1 MKQISLT
8 LIAVFIGM
16 LPASAKEQ
24 TKYFEFGDIT
34 SIYARNPFRVH
45 ITQGS
50 SDKVTVVYDDEIEK
64 CFKLDVSYSDTGC
77 IGLQL
82 EQLTK
87 KIIFDDPSCLD
98 RIDVYFEM
106 DDIRSIK
113 LIGSVTADFAGNFT
127 SDDLTIDTGNR
138 SVVKN
143 LKVNGESLLIDAGVS
158 STINLE
164 GDFQKTVKIEA
175 TGSSK
180 IRMTGNT
187 TEIDA
192 YLGTVSTLKY
202 VGNAV
207 SCKIRCTGSAS
218 AELKGNAENCEYG
231 CGSGAEIDAK
241 KFICKNA
248 TVEMTGT
255 STAIVNVSELMK
267 YHVGRA
273 AKLIYYGDAKLHNL
287 NEDDNVINGR

>member
-1 MKQISLT
+1 MKQISLI

-16 LPASAKEQ
+16 LPASAKKQ

-34 SIYARNPFRVH
+34 SIYARSPFRVH

-87 KIIFDDPSCLD
+87 KIIFDDQFCLD
-98 RIDVYFEM
+98 KIDVYFEM
-106 DDIRSIK
+106 DDIKSIK

-127 SDDLTIDTGNR
+127 SDDLTIETGKR
-138 SVVKN
+138 SVVKD

-187 TEIDA
+187 TKIDV
-192 YLGTVSTLKY
+192 YRGTLRILKY

-207 SCKIRCTGSAS
+207 SCKIR
-218 AELKGNAENCEYG
+218 
-231 CGSGAEIDAK
+231 
-241 KFICKNA
+241 
-248 TVEMTGT
+248 
-255 STAIVNVSELMK
+255 
-267 YHVGRA
+267 
-273 AKLIYYGDAKLHNL
+273 
-287 NEDDNVINGR
+287 

>member
-1 MKQISLT
+1 MKQISLI
-8 LIAVFIGM
+8 LIAIAIGM
-16 LPASAKEQ
+16 LSASAKQQ
-24 TKYFEFGDIT
+24 TKEFEFGDIT
-34 SIYARNPFRVH
+34 SFYARTPFRLH

-50 SDKVTVVYDDEIEK
+50 SDRVTVVYDDGIEK
-64 CFKLDVSYSDTGC
+64 CFKLDVSYSDSGRLT
-77 IGLQL
+77 LQL

-87 KIIFDDPSCLD
+87 KIILDDPSCLD
-98 RIDVYFEM
+98 RINVYFEM
-106 DDIRSIK
+106 DDIKSIK
-113 LIGSVTADFAGNFT
+113 LVGNVTACFAGNFT

-175 TGSSK
+175 TGSST

-218 AELKGNAENCEYG
+218 AKLTGNAENCEYG

-248 TVEMTGT
+248 SVEMTGT

-267 YHVGRA
+267 YHVARS

>member
-1 MKQISLT
+1 MKQISLI
-8 LIAVFIGM
+8 LITVFIGM

-34 SIYARNPFRVH
+34 SIYARSPFRVH

-64 CFKLDVSYSDTGC
+64 RFKLDVRYSDTGC
-77 IGLQL
+77 IALQL
-82 EQLTK
+82 EQLAK
-87 KIIFDDPSCLD
+87 NDPSCLD

-106 DDIRSIK
+106 DVIKSIK

-175 TGSSK
+175 SGSSK

-248 TVEMTGT
+248 SVEMTGT

>member
-1 MKQISLT
+1 MKQISLI

-34 SIYARNPFRVH
+34 SIYARSPFRVH

-64 CFKLDVSYSDTGC
+64 RFKLDVRYSDTGC
-77 IGLQL
+77 IALQL

-87 KIIFDDPSCLD
+87 NEPSCLD

-106 DDIRSIK
+106 DVIKSIK

-175 TGSSK
+175 SGSSK

-248 TVEMTGT
+248 SVEMTGT

>member
-1 MKQISLT
+1 MKQISLI

-16 LPASAKEQ
+16 LPASAKKQ

-34 SIYARNPFRVH
+34 SIYARSPFRVH

-50 SDKVTVVYDDEIEK
+50 SDKVTVVYDNEIEK

-98 RIDVYFEM
+98 KIDVYFEM
-106 DDIRSIK
+106 DDIKSIK
-113 LIGSVTADFAGNFT
+113 LIGNVTADFAGNFT
-127 SDDLTIDTGNR
+127 SDDLTIETGNR

-175 TGSSK
+175 TRSSK

-187 TEIDA
+187 TKIDV
-192 YLGTVSTLKY
+192 YRGTVSTLKY

-207 SCKIRCTGSAS
+207 SCKIR
-218 AELKGNAENCEYG
+218 
-231 CGSGAEIDAK
+231 
-241 KFICKNA
+241 
-248 TVEMTGT
+248 
-255 STAIVNVSELMK
+255 
-267 YHVGRA
+267 
-273 AKLIYYGDAKLHNL
+273 
-287 NEDDNVINGR
+287 

>member
-1 MKQISLT
+1 MKQISLI

-16 LPASAKEQ
+16 LPASAKKQ

-34 SIYARNPFRVH
+34 SIYARSPFRVH

-50 SDKVTVVYDDEIEK
+50 SDKVTVVYDNEIEK

-98 RIDVYFEM
+98 KIDVYFEM
-106 DDIRSIK
+106 DDIKSIK

-127 SDDLTIDTGNR
+127 SDDLTIETGNR

-187 TEIDA
+187 TKIDV
-192 YLGTVSTLKY
+192 YRGTLRTLKY

-207 SCKIRCTGSAS
+207 SCKIR
-218 AELKGNAENCEYG
+218 
-231 CGSGAEIDAK
+231 
-241 KFICKNA
+241 
-248 TVEMTGT
+248 
-255 STAIVNVSELMK
+255 
-267 YHVGRA
+267 
-273 AKLIYYGDAKLHNL
+273 
-287 NEDDNVINGR
+287 

>member
-1 MKQISLT
+1 MKQISLI

-34 SIYARNPFRVH
+34 SIYARSPFRVH

-64 CFKLDVSYSDTGC
+64 RFKLDVRYSDTGC
-77 IGLQL
+77 IALQL

-87 KIIFDDPSCLD
+87 NDPSCLD

-106 DDIRSIK
+106 DVIKSIK

-175 TGSSK
+175 SGSSK

-248 TVEMTGT
+248 SVEMTGT

-267 YHVGRA
+267 YHVSRA

>member
-1 MKQISLT
+1 
-8 LIAVFIGM
+8 M

-64 CFKLDVSYSDTGC
+64 CFKLDVRYSDTGC
-77 IGLQL
+77 IALQL

-87 KIIFDDPSCLD
+87 KDPSCLD

-106 DDIRSIK
+106 DDIKSIK

-127 SDDLTIDTGNR
+127 SDDLTIETGNR

-241 KFICKNA
+241 MFICKNA
-248 TVEMTGT
+248 SVEMTGT

>member
-1 MKQISLT
+1 MKQISLI
-8 LIAVFIGM
+8 LISIVMGM
-16 LPASAKEQ
+16 LPASAKKQ
-24 TKYFEFGDIT
+24 TKYFELGDIT
-34 SIYARNPFRVH
+34 SIYARSPFCVH

-50 SDKVTVVYDDEIEK
+50 SHKVTVVYDDEIEK

-77 IGLQL
+77 LGLQL

-113 LIGSVTADFAGNFT
+113 LIGNVTADFAGNFT

-158 STINLE
+158 STINLK

-175 TGSSK
+175 SGSSK

-187 TEIDA
+187 TEI
-192 YLGTVSTLKY
+192 YVYRGTVRTLKY

-207 SCKIRCTGSAS
+207 SCKIR
-218 AELKGNAENCEYG
+218 
-231 CGSGAEIDAK
+231 
-241 KFICKNA
+241 
-248 TVEMTGT
+248 
-255 STAIVNVSELMK
+255 
-267 YHVGRA
+267 
-273 AKLIYYGDAKLHNL
+273 
-287 NEDDNVINGR
+287 